1 LLLDAKDKGGHVNKF
16 RKGCLTKTKIITGW
30 GFFLFMVIIGYFA
43 FINLNFSDRSS
54 PIDTLSQNELIRLQ
68 EVNHLRTTLGNEIWP
83 GFGEQDIP
91 VILYNEAYVFLS
103 GLDATQPGWKT
114 VPFFRQMGS
123 QWSSIGSDS
132 LSRYYRQPIKS
143 SDQIPEAF
151 TVQVGDKYVASMT
164 TKQWTGIKLTQ
175 LIKNEIPAFLRPV
188 FPYSVIRSKFNSDW
202 HISSIIHESFH
213 SFQAEIALER
223 VRSAE
228 SANTFASSYPW
239 KNPDFREAWHK
250 ERMILG
256 TILKTPE
263 EDKFR
268 SLTIEWLR
276 LREQRRGHYND
287 SKLTNYEQER
297 EWLEGL
303 AKYAEVR
310 SWLLASDPTNYQP
323 LAETSADPDF
333 DHYSGGKK
341 NRNREI
347 KQLQSDLNFN
357 DTIFYYSGWAQAEI
371 LDRLDPNWKLKAF
384 QPSVY
389 LDDLIRENLN
399 SLP

>member
-1 LLLDAKDKGGHVNKF
+1 MNKF

-30 GFFLFMVIIGYFA
+30 GFFLFAVTIGYFA
-43 FINLNFSDRSS
+43 FTNRIFSDRSS
-54 PIDTLSQNELIRLQ
+54 PIDRLSQNELIRLQ
-68 EVNHLRTTLGNEIWP
+68 EIDHLRTTLGNEIWP

-91 VILYNEAYVFLS
+91 IILYNEAYVFLR
-103 GLDATQPGWKT
+103 GLDETQPGWKT

-175 LIKNEIPAFLRPV
+175 LIKNDIPAFLRPV
-188 FPYSVIRSKFNSDW
+188 FPYSVIRNKFNSDW

-228 SANTFASSYPW
+228 SANTFAGSYPW

-276 LREQRRGHYND
+276 IREQRRDHYND
-287 SKLTNYEQER
+287 SKLTNYEKER

-310 SWLLASDPTNYQP
+310 SWLLASDPINYQP
-323 LAETSADPDF
+323 LAEISADPDF
-333 DHYSGGKK
+333 DHYSEGKK

-371 LDRLDPNWKLKAF
+371 LDRLAPNWKLKAF
-384 QPSVY
+384 QPTVY
-389 LDDLIRENLN
+389 LDELIRDNLRP
-399 SLP
+399 LP

>member
-1 LLLDAKDKGGHVNKF
+1 MNKF
-16 RKGCLTKTKIITGW
+16 RKGCLTRTKIITGW
-30 GFFLFMVIIGYFA
+30 GFLLFLVIIGYFA
-43 FINLNFSDRSS
+43 LNNLNYNDRSS
-54 PIDTLSQNELIRLQ
+54 PIDTLSQDELIRLL
-68 EVNHLRTTLGNEIWP
+68 EANHLRATLGNEIWP

-91 VILYNEAYVFLS
+91 VILYNEAYIFLS
-103 GLDATQPGWKT
+103 GMNPLQPGWKT
-114 VPFFRQMGS
+114 VPFLRQMGS
-123 QWSSIGSDS
+123 QWSAIGSDS
-132 LSRYYRQPIKS
+132 LSIYYRQPIIS
-143 SDQIPEAF
+143 SDQIPETF

-188 FPYSVIRSKFNSDW
+188 FPYSVIRGKFNSDW

-213 SFQAEIALER
+213 SFQAEMALER

-239 KNPDFREAWHK
+239 KNPDFRDAWHK
-250 ERMILG
+250 ERMKLAM
-256 TILKTPE
+256 ILKTPDE
-263 EDKFR
+263 GKFR
-268 SLTIEWLR
+268 SLTNEWLQ
-276 LREQRRGHYND
+276 LRAQRRNNHND

-310 SWLLASDPTNYQP
+310 SWLLASDPTNHQP
-323 LAETSADPDF
+323 LAEISDDPDF

-357 DTIFYYSGWAQAEI
+357 ETVFYYSGWAQAEI
-371 LDRLDPNWKLKAF
+371 LDRLDPDWKLKAF
-384 QPSVY
+384 QPNVY
-389 LDDLIRENLN
+389 LDDLIRDIL
-399 SLP
+399 SPLP